1 MLPHGSR
8 TEIIN
13 DISSG
18 VDGIVWVVHSLG
30 VGVVS
35 CLANE
40 AILPS
45 KNSRAAEWWAY
56 SFVSR
61 NAGREVAPP
70 ARIRF

>member
-1 MLPHGSR
+1 MRETVYLHID
-8 TEIIN
+8 E
-13 DISSG
+13 DSS
-18 VDGIVWVVHSLG
+18 IE
-30 VGVVS
+30 
-35 CLANE
+35 NE

>member
-45 KNSRAAEWWAY
+45 KNENSSIENGLPDHCRDQ
-56 SFVSR
+56 R
-61 NAGREVAPP
+61 D
-70 ARIRF
+70 